1 MNDVE
6 LYGNLVRDF
15 IKKMTSPEIGQF
27 RLEVSTFRIILER
40 ARVQKPKLIKF
51 TITDN
56 GKVVNDMEDDLESL
70 KAIEVLL
77 QRSVE
82 FISSLMGEE
91 LARDMIMKTMGS
103 TVQEMCESLRGRQQ
117 LIQHIPEPL
126 DLLVE
131 EALSSVEIT
140 NDHEEVLGLF
150 EDVFQAYLKELSNH
164 TDLSAFK
171 LKLSILREKHELLKH
186 VSVTKNNTLDIDRDV
201 WAAANDEQV
210 KGSLVAAFNSMVGL
224 STFLV
229 GKEEAIKKASRIFN
243 YYFEGRSEVLRR
255 YNMQDVILEGAL
267 HQKITTGFSPL
278 DRKMGGGINKG
289 SSILFISP
297 SGIERDIFIS
307 NILTS
312 GLNDGFSLLM
322 VLSKEPPR
330 SIRMLLRSQGLD
342 ANRFEEEGNLRIVDW
357 FSWRGERIIGVEKE
371 GYALKSSK
379 ILSNLGIAIN
389 KGLRELTFSPN
400 KVALVH
406 MIGPA
411 TNIFEFT
418 QVYNFMQRLRAKF
431 KEEEMASIFFLE
443 SETLSRESLTRIMEV
458 FDGVVEMS
466 KSLEAGKI
474 SREISVLTMSG
485 VDFDASPIQFVIKDN
500 RLSPLESLEKEERV
514 KLDRVL
520 AQDPPES
527 STPSDIDEIEDLEE
541 FDEEEFEILEDVGGD
556 DEGAPP
562 QVDAGS
568 GLLKEKPSAHGNDDE
583 EWTDVKIRKDPM
595 LASKIAKVIGKD
607 GERGEK
613 IFRKKLV
620 RRKKG
625 TVPPGKTVQISPER
639 SGKKGHKV
647 KMPRT
652 PKEEKG
658 SLKPKKV
665 RKLITIHDRESRVVP
680 STDLGKL
687 SKPEDILM
695 EAIATIDDLLEGPD
709 DSMSG
714 ARRKGTV
721 QNKK

>member
-1 MNDVE
+1 ME
-6 LYGNLVRDF
+6 LYGNLIREF
-15 IKKMTSPEIGQF
+15 IRKMTSPEVGQF

-56 GKVVNDMEDDLESL
+56 GKVVNDMEDDLDSL
-70 KAIEVLL
+70 KALETLL

-91 LARDMIMKTMGS
+91 HARDMILRMMKENVKELSEPM
-103 TVQEMCESLRGRQQ
+103 RGRDK
-117 LIQHIPEPL
+117 LIHHIPEPFVQ
-126 DLLVE
+126 LVK
-131 EALSSVEIT
+131 EALSSSKVY

-150 EDVFQAYLKELSNH
+150 EDVFQAYMKELSNH

-186 VSVTKNNTLDIDRDV
+186 VSVTKNNTLDFDRDI
-201 WAAANDEQV
+201 WAAATDQEV
-210 KGSLVAAFNSMVGL
+210 KESLSAAFNSIVGL

-243 YYFEGRSEVLRR
+243 YYFEGKSALLER

-267 HQKITTGFSPL
+267 HQKISTGFSSL
-278 DRKMGGGINKG
+278 DNRMGGGITKG
-289 SSILFISP
+289 TSILFISP
-297 SGIERDIFIS
+297 SGIERDTFIS
-307 NILTS
+307 NILTN
-312 GLNDGFSLLM
+312 GLNGGFSILM

-418 QVYNFMQRLRAKF
+418 QVYNFIQRLRAKF

-443 SETLSRESLTRIMEV
+443 SESMSRESLSRIMEV

-466 KSLEAGKI
+466 KILEAGKI
-474 SREISVLTMSG
+474 RREVSVLTMSG
-485 VDFDASPIQFVIKDN
+485 VDFDASPVSFIVRDNSLVAMDSVEKDE
-500 RLSPLESLEKEERV
+500 RSKMEQVLERKGAPKRSSEE
-514 KLDRVL
+514 DGI
-520 AQDPPES
+520 EEMEE
-527 STPSDIDEIEDLEE
+527 IDEV
-541 FDEEEFEILEDVGGD
+541 EFELLSDAIRNGDIRSIEGSEPGRAPARDNPNGEED
-556 DEGAPP
+556 
-562 QVDAGS
+562 
-568 GLLKEKPSAHGNDDE
+568 
-583 EWTDVKIRKDPM
+583 WTEVKARKDPV
-595 LASKIAKVIGKD
+595 LAGKIAKVMSKS
-607 GERGEK
+607 
-613 IFRKKLV
+613 
-620 RRKKG
+620 
-625 TVPPGKTVQISPER
+625 PG
-639 SGKKGHKV
+639 
-647 KMPRT
+647 
-652 PKEEKG
+652 
-658 SLKPKKV
+658 
-665 RKLITIHDRESRVVP
+665 
-680 STDLGKL
+680 
-687 SKPEDILM
+687 
-695 EAIATIDDLLEGPD
+695 
-709 DSMSG
+709 
-714 ARRKGTV
+714 
-721 QNKK
+721 